1 MNIPKDLLYTKT
13 HEWVRIQNDT
23 ATVGITDHAQ
33 EQLTDIVFVETPQ
46 IGEKAIQNKE
56 IGVVE
61 SCKIAADI
69 YSPLSGEVIAANDR
83 LADEPD
89 LLNKDPYGEGWIF
102 QIRISDE
109 SEVKSLLNAEDY
121 QALIEKEA

>member
-1 MNIPKDLLYTKT
+1 
-13 HEWVRIQNDT
+13 
-23 ATVGITDHAQ
+23 TDHAQ

-46 IGEKAIQNKE
+46 VGKKAAQNKE

-69 YSPLSGEVIAANDR
+69 YSPLSGEVIATNDR
-83 LADEPD
+83 LANEPD

-102 QIRISDE
+102 QIRISDQ
-109 SEVKSLLNAEDY
+109 SELKSLLDADAY
-121 QALIEKEA
+121 QALIAEEK